1 MSTFIAH
8 TATVVSQALP
18 RLSARQQLG
27 LALNAAGA
35 LVWMGQLGHQLAAS

>member
-1 MSTFIAH
+1 MPTFIAQ
-8 TATVVSQALP
+8 TATVTRQAWP
-18 RLSARQQLG
+18 RWSARQHLG